1 MSCAG
6 RRLTLGKQK
15 VMAFL
20 PDQLLDLVCQ
30 AAAYSV
36 ALAQQRGC
44 EQVLR
49 SWDYLDHFEQPW
61 HQKSIIMAAQMTL
74 S

>member
-1 MSCAG
+1 M
-6 RRLTLGKQK
+6 
-15 VMAFL
+15 MAFL

-30 AAAYSV
+30 AAAYSI

-44 EQVLR
+44 EQVPK
-49 SWDYLDHFEQPW
+49 SWDQLDRFKQPW
-61 HQKSIIMAAQMTL
+61 HQKSVTLATQMTL